1 MPTRRQVSAL
11 ISVPV
16 LIWSQYGLAPE
27 PSGAFGGRFKGGRLG
42 EGWAGWD
49 IRKVNAQ
56 DWF

>member
-1 MPTRRQVSAL
+1 MAL
-11 ISVPV
+11 PQSLLVP
-16 LIWSQYGLAPE
+16 S
-27 PSGAFGGRFKGGRLG
+27 GGRFKGGRLG

>member
-1 MPTRRQVSAL
+1 MRRQVSAL
-11 ISVPV
+11 ISVPF
-16 LIWSQYGLAPE
+16 LIWSQHGLAPE